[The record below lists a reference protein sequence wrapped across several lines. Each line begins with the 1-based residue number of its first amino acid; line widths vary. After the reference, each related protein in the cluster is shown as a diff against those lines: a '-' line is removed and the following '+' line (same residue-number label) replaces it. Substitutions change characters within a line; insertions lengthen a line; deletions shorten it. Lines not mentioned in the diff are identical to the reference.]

1 MPVEIG
7 IALVTGMEPIAITS
21 SGTDPE
27 AYAQLAGR
35 TAETLEGFDVL
46 YVHIKGPDVP
56 AHDGRALDKRDVIQA
71 IDEGYFGA
79 LLPEIGRQVV
89 IAVTADH
96 STSCVRKAH
105 TADPVPLVICGGP
118 VTSDGTR
125 AYTEAEAASGALGR
139 LKGTEVLPML
149 VDIARS

>member
-1 MPVEIG
+1 
-7 IALVTGMEPIAITS
+7 MEPILIDS
-21 SGTDPE
+21 PGTDPE
-27 AYAQLAGR
+27 AYARLAER
-35 TAETLEGFDVL
+35 TVETLEGFDAL

-56 AHDGRALDKRDVIQA
+56 AHDGRALDKRDVIEA

-79 LLPEIGRQVV
+79 LLPEIGRQTIV
-89 IAVTADH
+89 AVTADH

-118 VTSDGTR
+118 LQSDGTR
-125 AYTEAEAASGALGR
+125 GYSEAETAAGALGR
-139 LKGTEVLPML
+139 LQGTEVLPML